1 MKKLFIGVI
10 IGFLFSAAL
19 VRAELIVKGKRVIY
33 TGDAT
38 MTRATITESI
48 DVPVNPKTNDLWRDI
63 TDNIVYIYNG
73 SAWVVKNATVDIR
86 NEILIFKENIIG
98 VDDIKAKKCLNALR
112 RMIFKLYKEND

>member
-10 IGFLFSAAL
+10 IGFLFSVAL